1 MSAKEITLLLYK
13 LIPNFGGL
21 IADETGTFIIINET
35 DHMDSEEKMRIPY
48 PDWLAKPD
56 WRLP

>member
-1 MSAKEITLLLYK
+1 MSVKEITLLLYK

-35 DHMDSEEKMRIPY
+35 DHMDSEEKIRIPY

-56 WRLP
+56 